1 MLGFK
6 INNSGRDIDRLVRV
20 IAERCA
26 SVTLFQLSSVV
37 EQMNDSQ
44 LRGYV
49 RAHALPQV
57 WAEAHGTELFCRLTQ
72 SQANDVA
79 SRAVEQTV
87 HLVTRTFSSAP
98 TIAMPAPHIGRRAA

>member
-1 MLGFK
+1 MLGFR
-6 INNSGRDIDRLVRV
+6 INNSGKEIDRLVRV

-26 SVTLFQLSSVV
+26 SVTLFHLSSLV

-57 WAEAHGTELFCRLTQ
+57 WAEARGTELFCRLTQ
-72 SQANDVA
+72 SQANDVEA
-79 SRAVEQTV
+79 RALEQTV
-87 HLVTRTFSSAP
+87 YLVTRTFSSAT
-98 TIAMPAPHIGRRAA
+98 TIAMPEPHIGRRAA